1 MSVIVK
7 NCINQVNHTSNLHL
21 NNKTILKQLK
31 SLRIIYSQF
40 FNMSKKYFFL
50 RVKHYYYYYYYDYD
64 YYYYYYHYHYYYYYY
79 YYYHYY

>member
-1 MSVIVK
+1 MGVIVK

-31 SLRIIYSQF
+31 RLRIIYSQF

-50 RVKHYYYYYYYDYD
+50 RVKHYYYYYYY
-64 YYYYYYHYHYYYYYY
+64 Y